1 MAGAVTVLPTK
12 ARISPA
18 GLGLKRYMEDFSN
31 FTDRGTA
38 DLALWDWYMVYA
50 AAFGISDRVMREL
63 AKAYPQVNDPAW
75 LDANASNSLFYWD
88 LPPVGWYSHRH
99 NGPFDHDAAGQMDP
113 GISGPAPGLRRHIV
127 CRRILRPRLAAELR
141 TR

>member
-1 MAGAVTVLPTK
+1 
-12 ARISPA
+12 
-18 GLGLKRYMEDFSN
+18 MEDFSN

-75 LDANASNSLFYWD
+75 LDATLQLVVLLE
-88 LPPVGWYSHRH
+88 LPPVWLVQ
-99 NGPFDHDAAGQMDP
+99 PP
-113 GISGPAPGLRRHIV
+113 P
-127 CRRILRPRLAAELR
+127 
-141 TR
+141 

>member
-1 MAGAVTVLPTK
+1 MTVLTDQGQD
-12 ARISPA
+12 IA
-18 GLGLKRYMEDFSN
+18 GRTLGLKRYMEDFSN

-75 LDANASNSLFYWD
+75 LDANASNSLFYWNYRPYGTATAIMVRSTTM
-88 LPPVGWYSHRH
+88 LPGRWTR
-99 NGPFDHDAAGQMDP
+99 A
-113 GISGPAPGLRRHIV
+113 
-127 CRRILRPRLAAELR
+127 LAAQLR
-141 TR
+141 LTEARRLPADSPTSARS